1 MSKRHQSSRRRSY
14 GRRQHEVHE
23 RESRRLMPETPESGT
38 DDGFGAASQTDPFA
52 FMDPRAPRL
61 RFVMGE

>member
-1 MSKRHQSSRRRSY
+1 
-14 GRRQHEVHE
+14 
-23 RESRRLMPETPESGT
+23 MPESPEGGT